1 MNIAIGFITGVVC
14 YWLVRIPAQSILS
27 HNKNREIKVPSHPRS
42 LPSKELSLYIQNH
55 DYDYKMDNIY
65 SAAIIG
71 NNLTVTLKDGKKY
84 QLKINDYEQLFL
96 Y

>member
-1 MNIAIGFITGVVC
+1 MNIAIGFIIGVIC
-14 YWLVRIPAQSILS
+14 YWLVRIPAQSILN
-27 HNKNREIKVPSHPRS
+27 HNKNREIKVPRHPRA

-55 DYDYKMDNIY
+55 DSDYRMDNIY
-65 SAAIIG
+65 SVAIIG
-71 NNLTVTLKDGKKY
+71 NNLIVTLKDKKKY